1 MMSLSILGSG
11 SSYNPVGREATML
24 AVAVGNDVSLV
35 DCGGNALA
43 TFIRMGGDPAHVA
56 RLFLTHNH
64 PDHVVGFP
72 LLVQQ
77 LWLAGRQAP
86 LPVYAP
92 SETVVTARRLLETFD
107 TSGWEG
113 LFEIEWHTIPLEP
126 RVSVCASSAVRVM
139 AAPAQHSRPTVALRF
154 ESEHGVL
161 VYSSDT
167 APALTVVE
175 LARGADLLVHEATGA
190 YDGHSTVEEAVMVA
204 RDAGVSRVV
213 LVHLPYD
220 EEMAATLAAQAQ
232 AETGVPVIPATDEMR
247 YLV

>member
-1 MMSLSILGSG
+1 MMSLYILGSG
-11 SSYNPVGREATML
+11 SSYNPVGRETTML
-24 AVAVGNDVSLV
+24 AVAVGDDISLV

-43 TFIRMGGDPAHVA
+43 TFIRMGGDPAHVT

-77 LWLAGRQAP
+77 LWLAGRRVP

-92 SETVVTARRLLETFD
+92 SETVATARRLLETFD

-126 RVSVCASSAVRVM
+126 WVSVCASSVVHVIAT
-139 AAPAQHSRPTVALRF
+139 PSQHSRPTVALRF

-167 APALTVVE
+167 APAPTVVE

-204 RDAGVSRVV
+204 RDAGLARVV

-220 EEMAATLAAQAQ
+220 EEMAEALATQAQAQ
-232 AETGVPVIPATDEMR
+232 AGITVLPATDGMR